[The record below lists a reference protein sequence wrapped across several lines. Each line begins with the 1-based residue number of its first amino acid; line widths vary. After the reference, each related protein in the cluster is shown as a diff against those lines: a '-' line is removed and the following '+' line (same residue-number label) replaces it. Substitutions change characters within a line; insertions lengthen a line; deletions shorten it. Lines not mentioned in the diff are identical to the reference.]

1 MSMEAIVIALYLL
14 APAAAQAA
22 TVVKDPMSYPVS
34 QYGFMLALSLLGGFV
49 SWYAKVK
56 RGELVASNLMSL
68 VGELS
73 TSALAGLLAFYVC
86 EWLDVVPVL
95 TAALV
100 GVSGHMGTRGITLA
114 EETLQ
119 HWIEKRTKP

>member
-1 MSMEAIVIALYLL
+1 MNIETIAMTLL
-14 APAAAQAA
+14 LLMPAWAQAA
-22 TVVKDPMSYPVS
+22 SSKDPLSYPVS
-34 QYGFMLALSLLGGFV
+34 QYGFMLAMSLLGGFV

-56 RGELVASNLMSL
+56 RGEVIASNLMSL

-86 EWLDVVPVL
+86 EWLEVAPVL

-100 GVSGHMGTRGITLA
+100 GVSGHMGTRGIGLA
-114 EETLQ
+114 EDALQ
-119 HWIEKRTKP
+119 RWIEKRTTP